1 MALQGIDISSAQEG
15 IDLSAVP
22 CDFVIVKATQGTGYV
37 NPDCARAVGQARNL
51 GKLFGVYHYIGGGDA
66 VGEANYFVDN
76 CRGWV
81 GEGVFA
87 LDWESGENSAW
98 GDESYLD
105 AVVGQV
111 VACTG
116 IPPMIYVEESRYGPV
131 RSVADR
137 HNCGMWVAEY
147 ASENATGYQD
157 APWNEGTYQCAIR
170 QYSSSG
176 QLDGWGGNLD
186 LNKFYGDRDA
196 WNRYA
201 TGGANAVPPPHAPTH
216 APAPAPA
223 QSGTTYTV
231 QPGDTLSA
239 IAARFGVSVD
249 DISGYRSGDP
259 NLIFPGEVLTIGGA
273 RGGANAST
281 TYTVQPGDTLSGIA
295 AKFGTSW
302 QHLQQ
307 INGIADANLIYPG
320 QTLIIN

>member
-22 CDFVIVKATQGTGYV
+22 CDFVIVKATQGTGYI
-37 NPDCARAVGQARNL
+37 NPDCARAVEQARSL
-51 GKLFGVYHYIGGGDA
+51 GKLFGIYHYIGGGDA

-76 CRGWV
+76 CRGWI
-81 GEGVFA
+81 GKGIFA
-87 LDWESGENSAW
+87 LDWESNENSAW
-98 GDESYLD
+98 EDESYLD
-105 AVVGQV
+105 VMVGQV
-111 VACTG
+111 VARTG

-157 APWNEGTYQCAIR
+157 TPWNEGTYECAIR
-170 QYSSSG
+170 QYTSSG
-176 QLDGWGGNLD
+176 QLNGWGENLD
-186 LNKFYGDRDA
+186 LNKFYGDRSA

-201 TGGANAVPPPHAPTH
+201 TGGANMNAAPPTPT
-216 APAPAPA
+216 PAPAPA

-239 IAARFGVSVD
+239 IAARFGVSID
-249 DISGYRSGDP
+249 DISGYRSGNP
-259 NLIFPGEVLTIGGA
+259 NLIFPGEVLTISGA

-281 TYTVQPGDTLSGIA
+281 TYTVQPGDTLSAIA